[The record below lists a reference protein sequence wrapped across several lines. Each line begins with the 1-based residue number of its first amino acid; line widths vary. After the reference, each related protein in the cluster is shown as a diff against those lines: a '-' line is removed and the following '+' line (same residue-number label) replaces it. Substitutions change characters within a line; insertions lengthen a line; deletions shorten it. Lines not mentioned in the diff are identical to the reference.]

1 MGASGLNLGQTHDRS
16 TTRLHRE
23 RASGDDVTL
32 DFNAHIRGAGAHALG
47 RSRRGYG
54 TKICTLCDAQ
64 GRPLGFALIPGQAS
78 ELRAAPKLLMAALL
92 GTVRRVVGDAA
103 SSSAAWFG
111 NYQVTVPRPK
121 M

>member
-1 MGASGLNLGQTHDRS
+1 MGASGLNLGQIHGRS

-23 RASGDDVTL
+23 RASEDDVTL
-32 DFNAHIRGAGAHALG
+32 YVNAHIRGRAHALG
-47 RSRRGYG
+47 RSRGGYG

-78 ELRAAPKLLMAALL
+78 ELRAAPKLLLAALL
-92 GTVRRVVGDAA
+92 GTVRRILGDAA
-103 SSSAAWFG
+103 SPSAAWFG
-111 NYQVTVPRPK
+111 NYQVNVPRPK